1 MTTGKTEQE
10 NQLSAVLWMQL
21 RRNGMKGMK
30 LMFSRFDKV
39 CFGLGFSAS
48 QIQTSKR
55 MWGSPQ
61 HEQSEEMRK

>member
-1 MTTGKTEQE
+1 
-10 NQLSAVLWMQL
+10 
-21 RRNGMKGMK
+21 MKGMK